1 MIFDLL
7 AKHRPHIEAA
17 LEYNNTHE
25 FDDIAAGVLTGRYQ
39 LWEMP
44 NGCLVTE
51 VVTYPRRKVVNV
63 FLGGGDL
70 EETMAMH
77 ERLEEWAAEI
87 GAKSLTVSGRH
98 GWSRVLPK
106 YGWEKQLMTME
117 KKL

>member
-1 MIFDLL
+1 MIFDKL
-7 AKHRPHIEAA
+7 AANRAYIEAA

-25 FDDIAAGVLTGRYQ
+25 FDDVAAGVLTGRYQ

-44 NGCLVTE
+44 SGCLITE

-70 EETMAMH
+70 QEVMGMH
-77 ERLEEWAAEI
+77 ERLEAWAAEI

-98 GWSRVLPK
+98 GWARTLPK
-106 YGWEKQLMTME
+106 HGWEKQHMAME